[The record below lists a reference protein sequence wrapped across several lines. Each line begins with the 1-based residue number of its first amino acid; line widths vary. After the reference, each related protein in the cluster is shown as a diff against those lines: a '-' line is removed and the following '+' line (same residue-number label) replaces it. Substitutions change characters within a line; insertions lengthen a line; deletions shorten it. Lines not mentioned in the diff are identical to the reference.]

1 MKLTKEV
8 KRRAKSLE
16 DLDRLIDERFQ
27 QILQLVYQQ
36 IA

>member
-27 QILQLVYQQ
+27 QILQPVYQQ